1 MRKHLDC
8 AQGFAIVFSNL
19 TTMKRIAPLYI
30 LLLSLFA
37 PVVCSA
43 QMSTPGQYKRESGK
57 YADMLLATAK
67 EGKEDVLQI
76 LIKDGADVHATNRH
90 GETALH
96 IAAEYGHKGCVELLL
111 KAPGIDV
118 NRLSEYNMTPADS
131 AHKGGHAACAEL
143 IQQAGGNCAG
153 PATVG
158 FGSSTQEQGLV
169 GTLYDLK
176 RTAKGN
182 PSGMKG
188 GAENQ
193 HAVIEALSLFFKDW
207 SRKTLKQY
215 YRVRN
220 TLHATNWYM
229 PPVSASYAPI
239 AFGVADP
246 KERDIRKWDF
256 QPSAWLVVY
265 RGKVIAPK
273 SGKFRFVGTGDD
285 FIAVRFNKKTVL
297 DAGYRMPTRWDKKNP
312 RKAWVSGYGD
322 RENYRQE
329 IASGKDKM
337 RASYEFI
344 TGVPGCR
351 IWDMELGGLTAG
363 TPFTVKRGGVYP
375 IEIALSEIPGGKGG
389 FVLFIEDITHGK
401 QRGVSTFDLFTTNG
415 INPDVEEL
423 YKKYREAN
431 CYAGDSRI
439 QFSDTPSAWRV
450 YTEEDD
456 GK

>member
-8 AQGFAIVFSNL
+8 AQGFAIVFSNP
-19 TTMKRIAPLYI
+19 TTMKRIASLYI

-37 PVVCSA
+37 PDVCSA

-57 YADMLLATAK
+57 YAEMLLAAAK

-76 LIKDGADVHATNRH
+76 LIRDGADMQAANRY

-118 NRLSEYNMTPADS
+118 NKLSEYNMTPADS
-131 AHKGGHAACAEL
+131 AHKGGHVACAEL

-158 FGSSTQEQGLV
+158 FGSSTQENGLK

-176 RTAKGN
+176 RTANGK
-182 PSGMKG
+182 PSGLKG

-193 HAVIEALSLFFKDW
+193 NAVIEALSLFFKDW
-207 SRKTLKQY
+207 SRKTLKKY
-215 YRVRN
+215 YRVK
-220 TLHATNWYM
+220 TSLYATNWYM

-239 AFGVADP
+239 AFGVETP
-246 KERDIRKWDF
+246 KTRSYSWDF

-265 RGKVIAPK
+265 RGKVVAPK
-273 SGKFRFVGTGDD
+273 SGKFRFIGAGDD
-285 FIAVRFNKKTVL
+285 FIAVRFDKKMVL

-312 RKAWVSGYGD
+312 RKAWISSFGD

-344 TGVPGCR
+344 KGVPGCK
-351 IWDMELGGLTAG
+351 IWDDEVGGLTAG
-363 TPFTVKRGGVYP
+363 TPFSVKKGGVYP
-375 IEIALSEIPGGKGG
+375 IEIAVSEIPGGMGG
-389 FVLFIEDITHGK
+389 FVLFIEDITRGK
-401 QRGVSTFDLFTTNG
+401 ERYTRKLDLFTTNG
-415 INPDVEEL
+415 INPDVDEL
-423 YKKYREAN
+423 FNKYRESGCHIN
-431 CYAGDSRI
+431 NNRI
-439 QFSDTPSAWRV
+439 EFSDTPSIWRV
-450 YTEEDD
+450 APEEVND
-456 GK
+456 